1 MHVSFSFIVTPKR
14 SRQPLAWVLD
24 LLWIHTLVTLQL
36 PGMAIQPRSLD
47 SCLQA
52 LQMARSFAGE
62 EQIGIYHAWLLLSV
76 PLPCLLACSNLLSSS

>member
-14 SRQPLAWVLD
+14 SRQPLAWGLD

-47 SCLQA
+47 SSLQA

-62 EQIGIYHAWLLLSV
+62 EQIGICHAWLLLSA
-76 PLPCLLACSNLLSSS
+76 PLPCSLACSNLLSIS